1 MAYKINRVVV
11 ANVVL
16 LALVLIK
23 SIYWPIAQ
31 SDFFIRLAIIF
42 IAMNVANIFS
52 YVKFGGGRVTVF
64 PMNRFLPFPY
74 SFPQDR
80 FVSVKIEKRWWLWR
94 VRINLANGQ
103 AISLLSL
110 RNQKRAEEYA
120 ADIQAQWAQFHN
132 REI

>member
-11 ANVVL
+11 GNVVMFVC
-16 LALVLIK
+16 VLIK
-23 SIYWPIAQ
+23 SIYWPGKY
-31 SDFFIRLAIIF
+31 SDFFIRLSVIF
-42 IAMNVANIFS
+42 ITMNLASMFS
-52 YVKFGGGRVTVF
+52 FVKVTAQKMTVF
-64 PMNRFLPFPY
+64 PMSRFIPLPY
-74 SFPQDR
+74 SFTVDR
-80 FVSVKIEKRWWLWR
+80 FVSVKVEERWWLWR

-120 ADIQAQWAQFHN
+120 ADIQAQWALVHN